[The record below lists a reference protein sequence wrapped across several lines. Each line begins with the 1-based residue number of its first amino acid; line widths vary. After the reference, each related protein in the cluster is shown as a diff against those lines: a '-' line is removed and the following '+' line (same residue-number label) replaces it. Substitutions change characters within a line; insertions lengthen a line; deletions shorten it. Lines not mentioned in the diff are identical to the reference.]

1 MDFRSQTALQIA
13 VRLKKEDMVHTL
25 LGIDAVEV
33 NVRNN
38 KLNTPLHHA
47 VRECNETIIRI
58 WLRHGA
64 DISVENSHKRTPKD
78 LAEKHKSR
86 MHIAKLLRSR
96 LVPGPDQRLS
106 AQRIGTGA
114 PPASKE
120 GQLAYK
126 NFQITVTEIYAS
138 RGSDKHWSVSISVE
152 ALLYG
157 QATLNDILKQVRPK
171 EAIVKVPV
179 CTWIHVPEN
188 NVRTTSIRCSLG
200 RLTLAR

>member
-1 MDFRSQTALQIA
+1 LQIA
-13 VRLKKEDMVHTL
+13 VRLKNEDMVHAL
-25 LGIDAVEV
+25 LGTDAVEV
-33 NVRNN
+33 NVRDH

-47 VRECNETIIRI
+47 VRNGNETITRI
-58 WLRHGA
+58 LLHHGA
-64 DISVENSHKRTPKD
+64 DVSVENSHKRTPRD

-86 MHIAKLLRSR
+86 MHTAKLLRSR

-114 PPASKE
+114 PPVSKE
-120 GQLAYK
+120 GQLACK

-157 QATLNDILKQVRPK
+157 QATLSDILKQVRPK
-171 EAIVKVPV
+171 EASTKLPI

-188 NVRTTSIRCSLG
+188 NVRAKPTRCSLD